1 MTQIDHQLTML
12 DDEYIGSIKL
22 LSLILWIVV
31 VFQRKIY
38 LGGGKYSF
46 PVAKELRLIF
56 FFLTHSQTSRKDWP
70 ASFLDSSSWPMP
82 HATHAK
88 LATVVKASSQA
99 PSPPCP
105 WTYGFFCQ
113 QSLYRPLDTLFGPTS
128 KGPFPETLPISLKLS
143 LALLL
148 SLEHVYS
155 LSYFA

>member
-1 MTQIDHQLTML
+1 MTQIGHQLTML

-31 VFQRKIY
+31 VFQHKIY

-46 PVAKELRLIF
+46 PFAKELRLIF
-56 FFLTHSQTSRKDWP
+56 FFFLTHSRASRKGWP
-70 ASFLDSSSWPMP
+70 ASFLDSSSWPTA

-88 LATVVKASSQA
+88 LATAVKASSQP

-105 WTYGFFCQ
+105 CAYWFFCQ
-113 QSLYRPLDTLFGPTS
+113 RSLYRPLDTLFGPTS
-128 KGPFPETLPISLKLS
+128 KGPFPETLPISLKLF

-148 SLEHVYS
+148 PLEHV
-155 LSYFA
+155 